1 MLLNPKKIDQSYYL
15 ETGWATSGNEIVPD
29 NQTEWKVVGNKILSP
44 NKSVKLE
51 WSNGKGLT
59 FIKEFSIDNK
69 YLITVNEQI
78 KNQSNQTIN
87 LFHYA
92 QITRKQKPKYK
103 IFIFSMKGY
112 LVL

>member
-1 MLLNPKKIDQSYYL
+1 M
-15 ETGWATSGNEIVPD
+15 PD
-29 NQTEWKVVGNKILSP
+29 NQTEWKVIGNETLSP
-44 NKSVKLE
+44 NRPVRLE
-51 WSNGKGLT
+51 WNNKEGLT

-78 KNQSNQTIN
+78 KINQIKQLTCFIMLKLQESKNQ
-87 LFHYA
+87 
-92 QITRKQKPKYK
+92 KYK